1 MATERRNQ
9 PRTNLRVPLYLL
21 PEGAEVPIQTET
33 EDLSLEGFYCYTER
47 PFSPGESLKFLM
59 LLPPATKSSL
69 AIGGICLQGC
79 VQVIR
84 LTVTGDMRYG
94 LGCRLVSYRVLSNSE
109 FLTPENIT
117 ATLLESDH
125 QEYRSVGSVS

>member
-21 PEGAEVPIQTET
+21 PKGATVPIQTET

-47 PFSPGESLKFLM
+47 FFTPSEYCQFLM

-69 AIGGICLQGC
+69 SLGGICLQGS
-79 VQVIR
+79 VQVVR
-84 LTVTGDMRYG
+84 LTVTADLKYG
-94 LGCRLVSYRVLSNSE
+94 LGCHLVSYRVLSNPE
-109 FLTPENIT
+109 LLTPEGILS
-117 ATLLESDH
+117 ALLENEH
-125 QEYRSVGSVS
+125 HEARSANVLP

>member
-21 PEGAEVPIQTET
+21 PKGASAPIQTET

-47 PFSPGESLKFLM
+47 FFTPGEQCQFLM

-69 AIGGICLQGC
+69 ALGGICLQGC
-79 VQVIR
+79 VEVVR
-84 LTVTGDMRYG
+84 LTVTTDLKYG
-94 LGCRLVSYRVLSNSE
+94 LGCHLMSYRVLSSPE
-109 FLTPENIT
+109 FLTPEGIMSALSEAEN
-117 ATLLESDH
+117 
-125 QEYRSVGSVS
+125 QEFRSAHVLP